1 MPSAAHPVAR
11 SALAERSDFCEL
23 CTTTGGTLAWKGA
36 LCRVVIVDDPDYPG
50 FCRVI
55 LNRHAAEM
63 TDLTTDEQQELM
75 RIVFVV
81 ETVVREVVKPE
92 KINLAS
98 LGNMVPHVHWH
109 VIPRWREDR
118 CFPNPIWAP
127 PSRTAAGI
135 TAATDP
141 TRARQLREELEKR
154 LGPSAMIENGGQ
166 A

>member
-1 MPSAAHPVAR
+1 
-11 SALAERSDFCEL
+11 LAERSDFCEL

-81 ETVVREVVKPE
+81 ETVVREVVKPD

-135 TAATDP
+135 TAATDA

-154 LGPSAMIENGGQ
+154 LGPSEMIENGGQ

>member
-1 MPSAAHPVAR
+1 MMNDSSR
-11 SALAERSDFCEL
+11 TCEL
-23 CTTTGGTLAWKGA
+23 CASTGGECLWQNT
-36 LCRVVIVDDPDYPG
+36 LCRIVSVGDPDYPG

-81 ETVVREVVKPE
+81 ETVVREVVKPD

>member
-1 MPSAAHPVAR
+1 
-11 SALAERSDFCEL
+11 LAERSDFCEL

-81 ETVVREVVKPE
+81 ETVVREVVKPD

-141 TRARQLREELEKR
+141 TWARQLREELEKR
-154 LGPSAMIENGGQ
+154 LGPSEMIENGGQ

>member
-1 MPSAAHPVAR
+1 M
-11 SALAERSDFCEL
+11 AERSDFCEL

-63 TDLTTDEQQELM
+63 TDLTTDEQLELM

-81 ETVVREVVKPE
+81 ETVVREVVKPD

-118 CFPNPIWAP
+118 CFPSPIWVPAT
-127 PSRTAAGI
+127 RTTAGI
-135 TAATDP
+135 PAADDP
-141 TRARQLREELEKR
+141 TRVHQLRDELEKR
-154 LGPSAMIENGGQ
+154 LGPSEMIENGGQ

>member
-1 MPSAAHPVAR
+1 M
-11 SALAERSDFCEL
+11 AERSDFCEL

-141 TRARQLREELEKR
+141 TWARQLREELEKR
-154 LGPSAMIENGGQ
+154 LGPSEMIENGGQ

>member
-1 MPSAAHPVAR
+1 MMNELNR
-11 SALAERSDFCEL
+11 TCEL
-23 CTTTGGTLAWKGA
+23 CTLTGGELLWQNA
-36 LCRVVIVDDPDYPG
+36 LCRIVSVGDLDYPG

-63 TDLTTDEQQELM
+63 SDLPSAEQQELM
-75 RIVFVV
+75 RIVFTV
-81 ETVVREVVKPE
+81 EAVVRDVVKPD

-127 PSRTAAGI
+127 AQRTSTVIPAADGP
-135 TAATDP
+135 ALV
-141 TRARQLREELEKR
+141 RQLATELASR
-154 LGPSAMIENGGQ
+154 LGEPSMTENGGQ
-166 A
+166 S

>member
-1 MPSAAHPVAR
+1 M
-11 SALAERSDFCEL
+11 AETSDFCEL
-23 CTTTGGTLAWKGA
+23 CTSTGGDLLWRNA
-36 LCRVVIVDDPDYPG
+36 LCRVVYVNDPDYPG

-81 ETVVREVVKPE
+81 ETVVREVVKPD

-141 TRARQLREELEKR
+141 TWARQLREELEKR
-154 LGPSAMIENGGQ
+154 LGPSEMIENGGQ

>member
-81 ETVVREVVKPE
+81 ETVVREVVKPD

-109 VIPRWREDR
+109 VIPRWRDDR
-118 CFPNPIWAP
+118 CFPNPIWGVA
-127 PSRTAAGI
+127 RNEDAAKRPAI
-135 TAATDP
+135 DHEAL
-141 TRARQLREELEKR
+141 RQALETQ
-154 LGPSAMIENGGQ
+154 LGVSTSA
-166 A
+166 

>member
-1 MPSAAHPVAR
+1 M
-11 SALAERSDFCEL
+11 AERSDFCEL

-135 TAATDP
+135 TAATDA

-154 LGPSAMIENGGQ
+154 LGPSEMIENGGQ

>member
-1 MPSAAHPVAR
+1 M
-11 SALAERSDFCEL
+11 AERSDFCEL

-81 ETVVREVVKPE
+81 ETVVREVVKPD

-135 TAATDP
+135 TAATDA

-154 LGPSAMIENGGQ
+154 LGPSEMIENGGQ

>member
-1 MPSAAHPVAR
+1 MMSNSSR
-11 SALAERSDFCEL
+11 TCEL
-23 CTTTGGTLAWKGA
+23 CVSDGGKLLWRNAF
-36 LCRVVIVDDPDYPG
+36 CRVVSVDDPDYPG
-50 FCRVI
+50 FCRII
-55 LNRHAAEM
+55 LNRHVAEM
-63 TDLTTDEQQELM
+63 TDLADDEQQELM
-75 RIVFVV
+75 RVV
-81 ETVVREVVKPE
+81 LTVEAAVREVVKPD

-141 TRARQLREELEKR
+141 TRARQLREEIEKR
-154 LGPSAMIENGGQ
+154 LGPSEMIENGGQ

>member
-1 MPSAAHPVAR
+1 MNEASA
-11 SALAERSDFCEL
+11 SCEL
-23 CTTTGGTLAWKGA
+23 CVSPGGDLLWENS
-36 LCRVVIVDDPDYPG
+36 LCRVVHIDDTDYPG

-55 LNRHAAEM
+55 LKRHVREM
-63 TDLTTDEQQELM
+63 TDLALAEQAEIM
-75 RIVFVV
+75 RIVFAT
-81 ETVVREVVKPE
+81 EATLRELVKPD